1 MDAGQVILAII
12 GIGIIVVGVM
22 IIMTLKAK
30 QPNKGGEIIVRE
42 DVPVQP
48 WGWNAGAWWWPAS
61 AWWNGAPYY
70 SHVPMRPLLY

>member
-12 GIGIIVVGVM
+12 GVGIIVVGVM
-22 IIMTLKAK
+22 ILMTLKAK

-42 DVPVQP
+42 EVPVQP
-48 WGWNAGAWWWPAS
+48 WGLGGWNWWGG
-61 AWWNGAPYY
+61 WNGAPYY

>member
-1 MDAGQVILAII
+1 MDAGQIILAII

-22 IIMTLKAK
+22 ILMTLKAK

-42 DVPVQP
+42 DIPVQP
-48 WGWNAGAWWWPAS
+48 WGTWAP